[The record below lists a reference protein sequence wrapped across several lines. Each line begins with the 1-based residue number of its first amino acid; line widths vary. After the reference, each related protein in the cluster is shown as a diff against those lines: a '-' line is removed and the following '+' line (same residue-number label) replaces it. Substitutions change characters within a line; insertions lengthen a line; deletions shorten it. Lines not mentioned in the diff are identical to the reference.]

1 MDRYFSLLKKCKFS
15 IKIALRLCCYIKF
28 TCLPRLLDLLK
39 RTPLGKLFGF
49 VQFAAFVVVFFSI
62 FVFTKIRV
70 RIFSEAFKSD
80 ERMRCFQRL
89 GLETSKR
96 PWQVWKIFDKGV
108 GGGVQTLIQ
117 KIQNFYLFF
126 FFPFFTPKSV
136 HAKKKI
142 NISKFWIF
150 RVGFLIGAHYLM
162 GSWFLISSKKRT
174 TGLVGPLMGEAGG
187 RGVGTPRISWLTAI
201 LWVTTWKKVTDRLSL
216 FVMEIAA
223 ESLTQFITIP
233 PLSAR

>member
-1 MDRYFSLLKKCKFS
+1 MK
-15 IKIALRLCCYIKF
+15 
-28 TCLPRLLDLLK
+28 
-39 RTPLGKLFGF
+39 GW
-49 VQFAAFVVVFFSI
+49 
-62 FVFTKIRV
+62 
-70 RIFSEAFKSD
+70 
-80 ERMRCFQRL
+80 
-89 GLETSKR
+89 ETSKR
-96 PWQVWKIFDKGV
+96 PWQVWKTFDKGV
-108 GGGVQTLIQ
+108 GGGVQTMIQ
-117 KIQNFYLFF
+117 KTQNFYLFF
-126 FFPFFTPKSV
+126 SFRFLHQSLNMQR
-136 HAKKKI
+136 KKFK
-142 NISKFWIF
+142 ISKFWIF

-187 RGVGTPRISWLTAI
+187 RGVGTPGISWLTTM

>member
-15 IKIALRLCCYIKF
+15 IKIALRSCCYITF

-39 RTPLGKLFGF
+39 RTPPGKLFGF
-49 VQFAAFVVVFFSI
+49 VYCFCSFFFSI

-117 KIQNFYLFF
+117 KTQNFY
-126 FFPFFTPKSV
+126 PFFSFRFLHQSLNMQRKNSRLV
-136 HAKKKI
+136 
-142 NISKFWIF
+142 NFEYFGLGFW
-150 RVGFLIGAHYLM
+150 
-162 GSWFLISSKKRT
+162 
-174 TGLVGPLMGEAGG
+174 
-187 RGVGTPRISWLTAI
+187 
-201 LWVTTWKKVTDRLSL
+201 
-216 FVMEIAA
+216 
-223 ESLTQFITIP
+223 
-233 PLSAR
+233 

>member
-15 IKIALRLCCYIKF
+15 IKIALRLCCYITF

-39 RTPLGKLFGF
+39 RTPPGKLFGF
-49 VQFAAFVVVFFSI
+49 VQFAAFVAFFSI

-117 KIQNFYLFF
+117 ITRNFYLFF
-126 FFPFFTPKSV
+126 SFRFLHQSLNMQRKKSRLV
-136 HAKKKI
+136 
-142 NISKFWIF
+142 NFEYF
-150 RVGFLIGAHYLM
+150 GLGF
-162 GSWFLISSKKRT
+162 
-174 TGLVGPLMGEAGG
+174 
-187 RGVGTPRISWLTAI
+187 
-201 LWVTTWKKVTDRLSL
+201 
-216 FVMEIAA
+216 
-223 ESLTQFITIP
+223 
-233 PLSAR
+233 

>member
-1 MDRYFSLLKKCKFS
+1 MDRHFSLLKKCKFS
-15 IKIALRLCCYIKF
+15 IKIALRLCCYITF

-39 RTPLGKLFGF
+39 RTPQGKLFGF
-49 VQFAAFVVVFFSI
+49 VQFAAFVVFFFSI

-117 KIQNFYLFF
+117 KTQNIYLFF
-126 FFPFFTPKSV
+126 SFRFLHQSLNMQRKNSRLVNFEY
-136 HAKKKI
+136 
-142 NISKFWIF
+142 FWL
-150 RVGFLIGAHYLM
+150 GF
-162 GSWFLISSKKRT
+162 
-174 TGLVGPLMGEAGG
+174 
-187 RGVGTPRISWLTAI
+187 
-201 LWVTTWKKVTDRLSL
+201 
-216 FVMEIAA
+216 
-223 ESLTQFITIP
+223 
-233 PLSAR
+233 

>member
-1 MDRYFSLLKKCKFS
+1 MDRHFSLLKKCKFS
-15 IKIALRLCCYIKF
+15 IKIALRLCCYITF

-39 RTPLGKLFGF
+39 RTPQGKLFGF
-49 VQFAAFVVVFFSI
+49 VQFAAFVVFFFSI

-117 KIQNFYLFF
+117 KTQNFYFF
-126 FFPFFTPKSV
+126 FSFRFLHQSLNMQRKNSRLVNFEY
-136 HAKKKI
+136 
-142 NISKFWIF
+142 FWL
-150 RVGFLIGAHYLM
+150 GF
-162 GSWFLISSKKRT
+162 
-174 TGLVGPLMGEAGG
+174 
-187 RGVGTPRISWLTAI
+187 
-201 LWVTTWKKVTDRLSL
+201 
-216 FVMEIAA
+216 
-223 ESLTQFITIP
+223 
-233 PLSAR
+233 

>member
-1 MDRYFSLLKKCKFS
+1 MLLHNIHVSSTPSRSSQKNTSRQIVWFCS
-15 IKIALRLCCYIKF
+15 VCCF
-28 TCLPRLLDLLK
+28 CS
-39 RTPLGKLFGF
+39 F
-49 VQFAAFVVVFFSI
+49 FFSI

-89 GLETSKR
+89 GLETSKC

-117 KIQNFYLFF
+117 KTQNFYLFF
-126 FFPFFTPKSV
+126 LSV
-136 HAKKKI
+136 FYTKVWTCKEK
-142 NISKFWIF
+142 NSRLVNFWIF

-162 GSWFLISSKKRT
+162 GSWFLIRSKKRT

-187 RGVGTPRISWLTAI
+187 RGIGTPGISWLTAM